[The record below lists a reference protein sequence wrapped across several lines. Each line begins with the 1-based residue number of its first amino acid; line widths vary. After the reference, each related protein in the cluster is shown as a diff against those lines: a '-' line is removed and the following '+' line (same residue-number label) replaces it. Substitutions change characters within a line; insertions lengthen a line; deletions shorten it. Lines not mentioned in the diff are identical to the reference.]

1 MPLLSQLLLVAAVV
15 TLFGGKIFGRAE
27 VHPAAGQVGRDAR
40 LHDFLG
46 DGAGVHIH
54 IRNTGGAA
62 GDHLSQAQ
70 SCSGGHGPVV
80 QFGLGGE
87 NEVIE
92 PVLQIVTPAVTPHQG
107 HRHMGV
113 AVYKAGHEHLALALH
128 HPVKGSLRAHRPHG
142 DDFCSL
148 HRHKGVLQHRLGGVH
163 GHSGDVGK

>member
-1 MPLLSQLLLVAAVV
+1 MDS
-15 TLFGGKIFGRAE
+15 GGG
-27 VHPAAGQVGRDAR
+27 DAR
-40 LHDFLG
+40 LHDLLG

-54 IRNTGGAA
+54 IRNAGGAA
-62 GDHLSQAQ
+62 GDHLRQAQ
-70 SCSGGHGPVV
+70 SRSGGHGPVV

-92 PVLQIVTPAVTPHQG
+92 PVLQIVTPAVAPHQG

-142 DDFCSL
+142 DDFRSL
-148 HRHKGVLQHRLGGVH
+148 HRHKGVLQHRLGRVH